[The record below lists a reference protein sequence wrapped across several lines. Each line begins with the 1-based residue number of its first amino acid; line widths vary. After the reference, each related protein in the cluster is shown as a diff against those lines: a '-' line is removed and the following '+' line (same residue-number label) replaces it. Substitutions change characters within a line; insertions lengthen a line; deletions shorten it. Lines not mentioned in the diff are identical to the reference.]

1 MADKD
6 KIVIP
11 SQLRRNR
18 SHEEDEDEDEDK
30 QPGSG
35 GDSNSETVIHIE
47 GGKKKDDK
55 TNSEEKEPL
64 VEKKE
69 NIQQNTGIWNY
80 KIMLLLQKIG
90 KKTMGYRW
98 MHDQESKI
106 ISALAKKY
114 MIADVIL
121 KVITGLLTGSTIGTL
136 VTGSDNTTILYIFT
150 AISLA
155 FQLATGVITAIRE
168 TNDYSS
174 IASQHIAAAAKFGE
188 INMEI
193 QNQFALDID
202 DRELDKEFLSTTIK
216 KFNDLNGSIPPISE
230 SIKKKFIASDEDNEI
245 YNPIIVGDYNNIQI
259 NDKKN
264 DNKEEDDIEK
274 GSKSKYEID
283 RWLSRF

>member
-6 KIVIP
+6 KIIIP
-11 SQLRRNR
+11 TKLRRDH
-18 SHEEDEDEDEDK
+18 SHEEEDK
-30 QPGSG
+30 DQPGSG

-47 GGKKKDDK
+47 SKNKKDDD
-55 TNSEEKEPL
+55 TISEEKESL
-64 VEKKE
+64 IETKG
-69 NIQQNTGIWNY
+69 NIIQNTGTWNY

-106 ISALAKKY
+106 ISALEKKY

-136 VTGSDNTTILYIFT
+136 VTGSDNTTVLYIFT

-174 IASQHIAAAAKFGE
+174 IASQHIAAASKFGE

-202 DRELDKEFLSTTIK
+202 DRESDKEFLSTTIK

-259 NDKKN
+259 IDKKN
-264 DNKEEDDIEK
+264 NNKEDDDIEK

>member
-6 KIVIP
+6 KIIIP
-11 SQLRRNR
+11 TKLRRDH
-18 SHEEDEDEDEDK
+18 SHEEEDK
-30 QPGSG
+30 DQLGSG

-47 GGKKKDDK
+47 SKNKKDDD
-55 TNSEEKEPL
+55 TISEEKESL
-64 VEKKE
+64 IETKG
-69 NIQQNTGIWNY
+69 NIIQNTGTWNY

-106 ISALAKKY
+106 ISALEKKY

-136 VTGSDNTTILYIFT
+136 VTGSDNTTVLYIFT

-174 IASQHIAAAAKFGE
+174 IASQHIAAASKFGE

-202 DRELDKEFLSTTIK
+202 DRESDKEFLSTTIK

-259 NDKKN
+259 IDKKN
-264 DNKEEDDIEK
+264 NNKEDDDIEK